1 VSQWFYAEGN
11 RERRGPLSD
20 ENLVELFRSGRIA
33 LDTLVWRDGASDW
46 QPLDSYAT
54 ELGLDVAGTAR
65 AATPATPPLP
75 PPLRHI
81 PAGTPSKQGP
91 AVKPGLSGC
100 AIAGIIAVVG
110 GVVLVAIVGIL
121 AAIALPA
128 YQSYTVRAKAS
139 MALGQL
145 VPLKTEV
152 SDFVQ
157 KHDRCPVNDD
167 EGFGAPQHYAQG
179 DIANVRIGRFDN
191 GHCGLEARLQVPGNS
206 QLDGKALWLDY
217 DPGTHAWQC
226 RSDVDDKLLPVNCRG

>member
-1 VSQWFYAEGN
+1 MSQWFYAEGN
-11 RERRGPLSD
+11 RERRGPLPD
-20 ENLVELFRSGRIA
+20 ENIVELFRSDRIA
-33 LDTLVWRDGASDW
+33 LDTLVWRDGAGDW
-46 QPLDSYAT
+46 QPLHTYAA
-54 ELGLDVAGTAR
+54 ELGLDVTGTA
-65 AATPATPPLP
+65 PAVAPVAPTLP
-75 PPLRHI
+75 PPLQYTPVA
-81 PAGTPSKQGP
+81 PASSQGP

-100 AIAGIIAVVG
+100 AIAGIIAAVG

-128 YQSYTVRAKAS
+128 YQAYTVRAKAS

-157 KHDRCPVNDD
+157 KNDRCPVNDD

-179 DIANVRIGRFDN
+179 DIASVRIGRFDN
-191 GHCGLEARLQVPGNS
+191 AHCGLEARLQVPGNL

-217 DPGTHAWQC
+217 DPDTHAWQC
-226 RSDVDDKLLPVNCRG
+226 SSDVDDKLLPVNCRG